1 MDMVTRWN
9 NGSDSEQAAPSQTKP
24 AWSAPDKVA
33 AAPPDEA
40 ARIRNALDLAMQ
52 ELDRA
57 LKLKRSFRAR
67 VAEMC
72 RADRL
77 AA

>member
-1 MDMVTRWN
+1 MDMVTRWS

-33 AAPPDEA
+33 AAPPDEV

-52 ELDRA
+52 ELDHA
-57 LKLKRSFRAR
+57 LQLKRSLRAR

-72 RADRL
+72 CTDSL